1 MATSPGLGSL
11 CAMCWHVASGKS
23 LHLAQPQFHR
33 LERGGGSGT
42 YLTGASEESV
52 KFIPGKTREGF
63 LEEAG
68 IPEKGTLGLHAKPV
82 GD

>member
-1 MATSPGLGSL
+1 M
-11 CAMCWHVASGKS
+11 
-23 LHLAQPQFHR
+23 
-33 LERGGGSGT
+33 
-42 YLTGASEESV
+42 

-68 IPEKGTLGLHAKPV
+68 ILEKGTLGLHAKPV